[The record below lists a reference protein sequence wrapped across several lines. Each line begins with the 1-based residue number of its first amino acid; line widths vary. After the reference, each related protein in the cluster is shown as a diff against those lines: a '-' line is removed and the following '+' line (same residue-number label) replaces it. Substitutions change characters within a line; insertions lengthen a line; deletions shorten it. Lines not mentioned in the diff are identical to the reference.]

1 MLGAAVV
8 AVALVLASCSSDT
21 TTSTGS
27 EGTSGGGSGGGGGTG
42 GELIDGAQ
50 LSTSDNLT
58 SFDPGLVQTLDES
71 QITSSLY
78 DGLTEFDFTDK
89 ANPVLKGQV
98 AEKWEPNADA
108 TEFVFTIKPDL
119 QFSNGD
125 PVLPSSFKYAW
136 VRNGQKDFASPY
148 GYFIKYVK
156 GGADLQEGTVD
167 NLDDA
172 IKADDSAM
180 TLTVTLEAPEADFPA
195 IVSHPFF
202 GPLPEKVV
210 SQLSDQTQWD
220 KGIMIGNGPFKMES
234 PKTDQEVVLVRNDT
248 WAGSVTG
255 NTSAKLDKLTFKI
268 SKDVESA
275 YSSFESGE
283 YDTATIPP
291 GRYADAQANYPN
303 TVKSPTLGSYYFDF
317 GSTDEM
323 IWGPENLKLRQAMS
337 LAIDRDEINQKVYE
351 GTREE
356 ATGVVMPGIPGYKPD
371 LCKYCAYDKDEAQK
385 LFDEW
390 KSEGGSLSGPI
401 TIDFNTG
408 SGNEDVVAIIQSN
421 LEAIG
426 IQTTLNPVSEK
437 YFGTMA
443 DDGCHFCRAG
453 WYADYPAY
461 STFMVDLYSTAA
473 LGGNNLG
480 SFSDPKFDDLLKQ
493 AQSTVDDEARYEL
506 YQQAESYLLND
517 VVAVAPINFYVGD
530 QVYQSKV
537 QGYDQPPLGIIQW
550 DEVSVSS

>member
-1 MLGAAVV
+1 MCLALAA
-8 AVALVLASCSSDT
+8 CSS
-21 TTSTGS
+21 TTSTDTGS
-27 EGTSGGGSGGGGGTG
+27 AGTSGGSGGGGGETASG

-71 QITSSLY
+71 QITNALY
-78 DGLTEFDFTDK
+78 DGLTDFDFSDK
-89 ANPVLKGQV
+89 ANPVLKPLV
-98 AEKWEPNADA
+98 AESYEPNADA
-108 TEFVFTIKPDL
+108 TEFTFKIKEGL
-119 QFSNGD
+119 TFSNGD
-125 PVLPSSFKYAW
+125 PVLPSSFAYAW

-156 GGADLQEGTVD
+156 GGADLQEGTVT
-167 NLDDA
+167 NLDDS
-172 IKADDSAM
+172 IKADDEAM

-202 GPLPEKVV
+202 APLPEKVV
-210 SQLSDQTQWD
+210 SELSDQTQWD

-234 PKTDQEVVLVRNDT
+234 PKTDQEVVLVRNDS

-255 NTSAKLDKLTFKI
+255 TKSAKLDKLTFKI

-275 YSSFESGE
+275 YSSFEAGE
-283 YDTATIPP
+283 FDTASIPP
-291 GRYADAQANYPN
+291 GRYADATATYPN
-303 TVKSPTLGSYYFDF
+303 TVESPTLGSYYFDF
-317 GSTDEM
+317 GSTDQQL
-323 IWGPENLKLRQAMS
+323 WGPENLKLRQAIS

-356 ATGVVMPGIPGYKPD
+356 ATGVVMQGIPGFKEG
-371 LCKYCAYDKDEAQK
+371 LCKYCKFNKDEAQK

-390 KSEGGSLSGPI
+390 KAAGNSLSGPI
-401 TIDFNTG
+401 TIDLNTG

-421 LEAIG
+421 LSAIG
-426 IQTTLNPVSEK
+426 IESTLNPISEK

-493 AQSTVDDEARYEL
+493 AQSTVDDDARYAL
-506 YQQAESYLLND
+506 YQQAEEYLLNE

-530 QVYQSKV
+530 QAYQEKV
-537 QGYDQPPLGIIQW
+537 KGFDQPPLGIINW
-550 DEVSVSS
+550 EDVSVSS

>member
-1 MLGAAVV
+1 
-8 AVALVLASCSSDT
+8 
-21 TTSTGS
+21 
-27 EGTSGGGSGGGGGTG
+27 
-42 GELIDGAQ
+42 
-50 LSTSDNLT
+50 LT
-58 SFDPGLVQTLDES
+58 D
-71 QITSSLY
+71 
-78 DGLTEFDFTDK
+78 FDFTDK
-89 ANPVLKGQV
+89 ENPVLKGLV

-108 TEFVFTIKPDL
+108 TEFVFTIKPGL

-156 GGADLQEGTVD
+156 GGAALQEGTVD
-167 NLDDA
+167 NLDDS
-172 IKADDSAM
+172 ITADDEAM

-210 SQLSDQTQWD
+210 SQLTDQTQWD

-255 NTSAKLDKLTFKI
+255 NSSAKLDKLTFKI

-291 GRYADAQANYPN
+291 GRYADAQANYGN
-303 TVKSPTLGSYYFDF
+303 TVESPTLGSYYFDF
-317 GSTDEM
+317 GSTDQQL
-323 IWGPENLKLRQAMS
+323 WGEENLKLRQAMS

-371 LCKYCAYDKDEAQK
+371 LCKYCKYDKEEAQK

-390 KSEGGSLSGPI
+390 KAAGGSLDGPI

-426 IQTTLNPVSEK
+426 IQSTLNPVSEK

-493 AQSTVDDEARYEL
+493 AQSTVDDEARYAL

-550 DEVSVSS
+550 DEVSVSSGS

>member
-1 MLGAAVV
+1 VLGC
-8 AVALVLASCSSDT
+8 AVATCLALAACSS
-21 TTSTGS
+21 TSNTETGS
-27 EGTSGGGSGGGGGTG
+27 DGTTGGASGGSGGSG

-50 LSTSDNLT
+50 LSSSDNLT

-71 QITSSLY
+71 QITNALY
-78 DGLTEFDFTDK
+78 DGLTDFDFTNKED
-89 ANPVLKGQV
+89 PELKGLV
-98 AEKWEPNADA
+98 AEKWETNADA
-108 TEFVFTIKPDL
+108 TEFVFTIKKDL
-119 QFSNGD
+119 TFSNGD

-136 VRNGQKDFASPY
+136 VRNGQAEFASPY

-156 GGADLQEGTVD
+156 GGAELQDGTVT
-167 NLDDA
+167 NLDQS
-172 IKADDSAM
+172 IVADDEAM

-202 GPLPEKVV
+202 APLPEKVV
-210 SQLSDQTQWD
+210 SQLTDQTQWD
-220 KGIMIGNGPFKMES
+220 KGLMIGNGPFKMES
-234 PKTDQEVVLVRNDT
+234 PKTDQEVVLVRNDS

-255 NTSAKLDKLTFKI
+255 TTSAKLDKLTFKI

-275 YSSFESGE
+275 YNSFESGE
-283 YDTATIPP
+283 FDTASIPP
-291 GRYADAQANYPN
+291 GRYGDATATYPN
-303 TVKSPTLGSYYFDF
+303 TVESPTLGSYYFDF
-317 GSTDEM
+317 GSTDDQL
-323 IWGPENLKLRQAMS
+323 WGEENLKLRQAIS

-356 ATGVVMPGIPGYKPD
+356 ATGVVMTGIPGYEAD
-371 LCKYCAYDKDEAQK
+371 LCDYCKYDKDQAQK

-390 KSEGGSLSGPI
+390 KSAGNSLSEPI

-408 SGNEDVVAIIQSN
+408 QGHEDVVAIIQNN
-421 LEAIG
+421 LTAIG
-426 IQTTLNPVSEK
+426 IESQLNPVSEK

-480 SFSDPKFDDLLKQ
+480 SFSDPKFDDLLEQ
-493 AQSTVDDEARYEL
+493 AQSTVDDDARYAL
-506 YQQAESYLLND
+506 YRQAESYLLND

-530 QVYQSKV
+530 QVYQEKV
-537 QGYDQPPLGIIQW
+537 SGYDQPPLGIIQW
-550 DEVSVSS
+550 EDVSVSS